1 MGRTQQITISFGSLD
16 GNFSGTEVDSIFFMA
31 SIKSIIISKQF
42 ENAFKL
48 LHDKT
53 ILDENDKSLSCT
65 LKRNYKIRGVASPF
79 IHMQFMTIQRIPT
92 LLIFLD
98 RLRSRLERD
107 CYQI

>member
-1 MGRTQQITISFGSLD
+1 
-16 GNFSGTEVDSIFFMA
+16 MA

-42 ENAFKL
+42 KNAFKL
-48 LHDKT
+48 LYV
-53 ILDENDKSLSCT
+53 LDENDKSLSCT
-65 LKRNYKIRGVASPF
+65 LKRNYKIRGVASPL